1 MRNLFTTD
9 LLAFMTVVVLLLAL
23 GLFCIVLFRFFKKR
37 GGFKLVMLGAT
48 DAFYNKDHKKAIE
61 VVVNKDAGKK
71 LEEQNSGDPELK

>member
-1 MRNLFTTD
+1 
-9 LLAFMTVVVLLLAL
+9 
-23 GLFCIVLFRFFKKR
+23 
-37 GGFKLVMLGAT
+37 MLGAT